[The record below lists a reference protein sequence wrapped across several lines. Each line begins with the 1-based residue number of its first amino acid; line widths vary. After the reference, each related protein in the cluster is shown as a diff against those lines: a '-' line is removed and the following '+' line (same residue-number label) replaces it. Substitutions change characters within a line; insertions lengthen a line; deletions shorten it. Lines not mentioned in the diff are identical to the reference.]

1 MNGDLDDWLAPRQ
14 RAATEPTAEE
24 LFAKTHGAL
33 RCGGHLRW
41 LGRTAAAL
49 AFFTVGYGAGLATV
63 PTETRTVIVEVLAA
77 PIPVPE
83 PVPPPEVVPEP
94 TATQLEMRAEL
105 SDDPVEIAAL
115 YRRAGDQYLNT
126 DRDYPRATRCYRLH
140 LRALNRPNPVPEP
153 DDSWLLASL
162 KPQSR

>member
-1 MNGDLDDWLAPRQ
+1 MNGDLDDWLAPRPP
-14 RAATEPTAEE
+14 AGTEPTAEE
-24 LFAKTHGAL
+24 LFAHTSGLL
-33 RCGGHLRW
+33 RRGVGFRW

-49 AFFTVGYGAGLATV
+49 ALLAAGYGAGLATT
-63 PTETRTVIVEVLAA
+63 PTETRTVIVEVPAA

-83 PVPPPEVVPEP
+83 TPPPPEVAPEP

-115 YRRAGDQYLNT
+115 YRRAGDQYLNA

-140 LRALNRPNPVPEP
+140 LRALNRPNPAPEP

-162 KPQSR
+162 KPQPR

>member
-1 MNGDLDDWLAPRQ
+1 MNGDLDDWLAPRP
-14 RAATEPTAEE
+14 RAATEPTADE
-24 LFAKTHGAL
+24 LFAKTSGLL
-33 RCGGHLRW
+33 RRGIRFRW

-49 AFFTVGYGAGLATV
+49 ALLAVGYGAGLVTA
-63 PTETRTVIVEVLAA
+63 PTETRTVVVEVPAA

-83 PVPPPEVVPEP
+83 PSLPPEVVPEP

-115 YRRAGDQYLNT
+115 YRRAGDQYLDA

-140 LRALNRPNPVPEP
+140 LRAAKSPDPAIRP

-162 KPQSR
+162 KPQPR

>member
-14 RAATEPTAEE
+14 PGATEPTAEE
-24 LFAKTHGAL
+24 LFVNTSGL
-33 RCGGHLRW
+33 LLGGFRLRW
-41 LGRTAAAL
+41 LGRAAAAL
-49 AFFTVGYGAGLATV
+49 ALLAVGYSVGLATA
-63 PTETRTVIVEVLAA
+63 PTETLTVVVEVPAA
-77 PIPVPE
+77 PMPVPE
-83 PVPPPEVVPEP
+83 PSPEVVPEP

-115 YRRAGDQYLNT
+115 YRRAGDQYLNA

-140 LRALNRPNPVPEP
+140 LRAAKSPDPTIRP

-162 KPQSR
+162 KPQPR